1 MAEKLIFR
9 QYILLLPAAL
19 FFLSACHHKSGD
31 KNNTVPEAVSA
42 QYSDSLFQSEKLKT
56 ISDSINKFPDSANL
70 YFERSGMLYVMKE
83 YDLAGKDIQ
92 KAIALDPMRV
102 DFFIA
107 LGEIQ
112 ITENHFPN
120 AAKAFREALN
130 LDSKNRM
137 ARLQLC
143 FSLFNQKDYQGTIRE
158 TDTLLKIDSHIAQAY
173 GLQSQ
178 AYEALKDTAR
188 AFTLMKK
195 AVELAP
201 NDYNALMAMGDLL
214 LRHHNDTALQYYER
228 AKVADTTQSEPLFC
242 IGLFYARKN
251 EPQKAIAAY
260 KACIGRDAFYLD
272 AYMNLGEM
280 YENEND
286 WQNALKVYNLATKIS
301 PTSSDAFYRRGLCFE
316 KLNNI
321 KAAINDYE
329 NALDLK
335 STNTEAKAALARL
348 KKNNTNTNS

>member
-1 MAEKLIFR
+1 MAGKLIFR
-9 QYILLLPAAL
+9 KYILPIWTAL
-19 FFLSACHHKSGD
+19 FFLSACHNKSGN
-31 KNNTVPEAVSA
+31 KNSTASEAISVSH
-42 QYSDSLFQSEKLKT
+42 SDSLFQSERLKSLT
-56 ISDSINKFPDSANL
+56 DSINKFPDSANL

-92 KAIALDPMRV
+92 KAINLNPMRV

-112 ITENHFPN
+112 ITENHFPL
-120 AAKAFREALN
+120 AADAFRKALT
-130 LDSKNRM
+130 LDPKNRM

-143 FSLFNQKDYQGTIRE
+143 FSLFNQKDYHGTILE
-158 TDTLLKIDSHIAQAY
+158 TDTLLKMDSHIAQAY

-178 AYEALKDTAR
+178 AYEALKDTAK
-188 AFTLMKK
+188 AFALMKK
-195 AVELAP
+195 AVDLAP
-201 NDYNALMAMGDLL
+201 DSYDALMAMGDLL
-214 LRHHNDTALQYYER
+214 LRHHSDDALQYYER
-228 AKVADTTQSEPLFC
+228 AKVADTTQGEPLFC
-242 IGLFYARKN
+242 IGLFYTQKN

-272 AYMNLGEM
+272 AYMNLGKI

-286 WQNALKVYNLATKIS
+286 WQNALKVYNLATQIS
-301 PTSSDAFYRRGLCFE
+301 PTSSEAFYHRGLCFE

-335 STNTEAKAALARL
+335 STNAEAKAALARL
-348 KKNNTNTNS
+348 KKNKININS